1 MVIDWKATGSYL
13 SVLWKITMR
22 TIEPTNLNLKEW
34 FTMSKNSLKK
44 HYNIRE
50 QTQQINNYIVIY
62 IRIVWLLPEEQS
74 RASTC
79 CDSADVKLWRL
90 QGDASDSC
98 FKHMFILSSVSAH
111 ICRGACTNK
120 SIISNVKLLKC
131 YGFLKL
137 VLHLLHR
144 MLSMNKYIRKM

>member
-1 MVIDWKATGSYL
+1 MKCHWFLLISLMKNHN
-13 SVLWKITMR
+13 
-22 TIEPTNLNLKEW
+22 ENNETNLSKRINLNGC
-34 FTMSKNSLKK
+34 FMMSKNGLKK
-44 HYNIRE
+44 HCNIRE

-62 IRIVWLLPEEQS
+62 IHIVRLLPEEQS

-120 SIISNVKLLKC
+120 SIISDVKLLKC
-131 YGFLKL
+131 FCFLKL
-137 VLHLLHR
+137 ALHPLHR
-144 MLSMNKYIRKM
+144 MLSMSNM